1 MTYDITEKLN
11 FDADPKLKINDVEL
25 TIKSDAEN
33 VLQILDILQ
42 NSGETEA
49 AVKCMPILLE
59 EEDQEKLRSLHLKMN
74 DYIEVME
81 AAVSMAL
88 GEDPGEDKQGE

>member
-11 FDADPKLKINDVEL
+11 FDADPKLKIKDVEL
-25 TIKSDAEN
+25 TIKSDAES
-33 VLQILDILQ
+33 VVQILDVLQ

-49 AVKCMPILLE
+49 AVKCMPILLG
-59 EEDQEKLRSLHLKMN
+59 EEDQEKLKSLHLKMN

-81 AAVSMAL
+81 AAVSLAL

>member
-11 FDADPKLKINDVEL
+11 FDADPKLKIKDVEL

-42 NSGETEA
+42 NNGETAA
-49 AVKCMPILLE
+49 AVKCMPILLG
-59 EEDQEKLRSLHLKMN
+59 EEDQEKLKSLHLKMN
-74 DYIEVME
+74 DYVEVLE
-81 AAVSMAL
+81 AAVSLAL

>member
-11 FDADPKLKINDVEL
+11 FDADPKLKIKDVEL

-42 NSGETEA
+42 NNGEMEA
-49 AVKCMPILLE
+49 TVKCIPILLSK
-59 EEDQEKLRSLHLKMN
+59 EDQEKLNSLHLKMN
-74 DYIEVME
+74 DYISVME
-81 AAVSMAL
+81 AAVSLAL
-88 GEDPGEDKQGE
+88 GEDPGENKQGE

>member
-11 FDADPKLKINDVEL
+11 FDADPKLKIKDVEL

-33 VLQILDILQ
+33 VLQILDVLQ

-49 AVKCMPILLE
+49 AVKCMPIILG
-59 EEDQEKLRSLHLKMN
+59 EEDQEKLKSLHLKMN

-81 AAVSMAL
+81 AAVSLAL

>member
-11 FDADPKLKINDVEL
+11 FDADPKLKIKDVEL

-33 VLQILDILQ
+33 VLQILDVLQ

-49 AVKCMPILLE
+49 AVKCMPILLG
-59 EEDQEKLRSLHLKMN
+59 EEDQEKLKMN

>member
-42 NSGETEA
+42 FG
-49 AVKCMPILLE
+49 
-59 EEDQEKLRSLHLKMN
+59 SL
-74 DYIEVME
+74 
-81 AAVSMAL
+81 
-88 GEDPGEDKQGE
+88 EDKIKIIIKKWKEVEDLELRVGRYRSDDPVNP

>member
-11 FDADPKLKINDVEL
+11 FDADPKLKIKDVEL

-33 VLQILDILQ
+33 VLKILDVLQ

-49 AVKCMPILLE
+49 AVKCMPILLG
-59 EEDQEKLRSLHLKMN
+59 EEDQEKLKSLHLKMN

-81 AAVSMAL
+81 AAVSLAL

>member
-11 FDADPKLKINDVEL
+11 FDADPKLKIKDVEL

-33 VLQILDILQ
+33 VLQILDVLQ

-49 AVKCMPILLE
+49 AVKCMPILLG
-59 EEDQEKLRSLHLKMN
+59 EEDQAKLKSLHLKMN

-81 AAVSMAL
+81 AAVSLAL

>member
-11 FDADPKLKINDVEL
+11 FDADPKLKIKDVEL

-33 VLQILDILQ
+33 VLQILDVLQ

-49 AVKCMPILLE
+49 TVKCMPILLG
-59 EEDQEKLRSLHLKMN
+59 EEDQEKLKSLHLKMN

-81 AAVSMAL
+81 AAVSLAL